1 MLTSSVLNVL
11 DSRGDGETPGVSWT
25 AGTAVS
31 LKQIC
36 GFLGVT
42 PFLGKLVH
50 DLRVKLDVFARF
62 CDLRASLP
70 LTELGIGS
78 ALCI

>member
-1 MLTSSVLNVL
+1 ML
-11 DSRGDGETPGVSWT
+11 DSRGDGDTPGVSWT

-31 LKQIC
+31 LKQIG

-42 PFLGKLVH
+42 PRLDKLIFN
-50 DLRVKLDVFARF
+50 LRVKFDVFARS

-70 LTELGIGS
+70 LIEPNLSS
-78 ALCI
+78 AFCI